1 MSDFKNSLGG
11 DQGIIDLAGG
21 ESLEGSLQFG
31 FGEATL
37 QFLEYASSNH
47 CYRPRVEWFAE
58 VLKISKSTWFLLP
71 FVPVAFICLKLP

>member
-1 MSDFKNSLGG
+1 MSDFQYSLEG

-31 FGEATL
+31 FGLGGATLQNPESL

-47 CYRPRVEWFAE
+47 F
-58 VLKISKSTWFLLP
+58 
-71 FVPVAFICLKLP
+71 FIVQE

>member
-31 FGEATL
+31 FGGATL

-47 CYRPRVEWFAE
+47 FFYCPRVEWVSAE
-58 VLKISKSTWFLLP
+58 DLKEFLI
-71 FVPVAFICLKLP
+71 FVAICTCCLHMF